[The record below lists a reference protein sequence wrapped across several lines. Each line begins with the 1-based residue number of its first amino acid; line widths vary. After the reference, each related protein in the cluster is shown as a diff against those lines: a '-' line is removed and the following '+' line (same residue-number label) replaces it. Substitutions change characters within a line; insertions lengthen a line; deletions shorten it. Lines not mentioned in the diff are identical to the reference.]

1 MKLKSPPCSF
11 FLWEKAEMKAD
22 EYRRSY
28 KVRYRGALTPAL
40 SQGGSKRGSLPYP
53 GAERTR

>member
-1 MKLKSPPCSF
+1 
-11 FLWEKAEMKAD
+11 MKAD